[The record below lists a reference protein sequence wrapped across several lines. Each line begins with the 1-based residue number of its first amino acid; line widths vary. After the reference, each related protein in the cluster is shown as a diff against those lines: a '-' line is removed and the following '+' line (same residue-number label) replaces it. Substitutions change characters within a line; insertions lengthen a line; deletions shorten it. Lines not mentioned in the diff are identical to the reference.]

1 MIVTREKPV
10 ILPAKTKNIKLETT
24 CNSIWPANIF
34 AKSRSAKLITLN
46 MYEIISIQIKN
57 GTNTYGIPFGKTILK
72 NKRSLLANPNVITVN
87 HINIAHINVF
97 VKWLVIINA
106 KESSPTR
113 FPNKINK
120 NI

>member
-1 MIVTREKPV
+1 
-10 ILPAKTKNIKLETT
+10 
-24 CNSIWPANIF
+24 
-34 AKSRSAKLITLN
+34 

-97 VKWLVIINA
+97 VK
-106 KESSPTR
+106 
-113 FPNKINK
+113 
-120 NI
+120 